1 MCIVIF
7 THPVLSVYGTMH
19 LQQFQLM
26 HTTHSDLLIFIDRS
40 SSVGDSPSLCCHF
53 LSFSLSISLSLSL
66 SLSHYSPIFPTVY
79 LLVRLSILF
88 FCLSMM
94 SCNLRS
100 HSQPPNHSSAVTL
113 ISQSISIETRLLKL
127 RIRGR
132 LKIQGGS
139 YSFPGGFV

>member
-19 LQQFQLM
+19 LQKFQLM

-40 SSVGDSPSLCCHF
+40 SSVGDSPSLCSH
-53 LSFSLSISLSLSL
+53 LSLSLSHTHSLSL
-66 SLSHYSPIFPTVY
+66 SLSHYCPIFPTVY